1 MNFEEDLK
9 NRLRVETLERIERE
23 FQRVWENNN
32 SLEVDLQDI
41 RFDSIVNAYSI
52 YMENRMRDSSEEQLF
67 SILEDFEQ
75 AISSKVLAGMRE
87 EIRLQEQEKTYIKNQ
102 SQSAWR
108 KYR

>member
-41 RFDSIVNAYSI
+41 RFDSIGNAYSL

-75 AISSKVLAGMRE
+75 AISAKVLAGMRE

-102 SQSAWR
+102 SQSVWR

>member
-9 NRLRVETLERIERE
+9 NILRVEALERIEKE
-23 FQRVWENNN
+23 FHRVWENNN

-52 YMENRMRDSSEEQLF
+52 YMENRMRNSSQEQLF
-67 SILEDFEQ
+67 SIFEDFEQ
-75 AISSKVLAGMRE
+75 AVSAKVLAGMRE
-87 EIRLQEQEKTYIKNQ
+87 EIELQEQEKTYIKNQ
-102 SQSAWR
+102 LQSAWR